1 MISKVSNN
9 GVKIINFHEIKN
21 NEVESLENLLYYL
34 KTKKNII
41 SANDL
46 LRYMKG
52 ELELPSNSY
61 VLTADDG
68 HSSFYQHLFPILAKL
83 KIPCSLF
90 VSPKVITEKINYWFQ
105 EIAGFDS
112 IKLRQIISDRI
123 DVPLSFLE
131 SLWTR
136 SIFKALSSDEISDVV
151 ERYYELYKDENK
163 KSFQNIDKEQL
174 IRIHESGLV
183 TIGAHTMT
191 HPILY
196 NESMESS
203 RYEIQESVADL
214 EKILGSK
221 IQFFAYPNGIPELD
235 YSQREV
241 SILKSTNVELAFSTN
256 FSKAKR
262 TDPIYEI
269 PRGEITFGRI
279 DFRPKLLFW
288 DKWRKMNDLRIG
300 TRMVNDRLKLLERRK
315 MEIQV

>member
-1 MISKVSNN
+1 MINRISNN
-9 GVKIINFHEIKN
+9 GVKIINFHEIKT
-21 NEVESLENLLYYL
+21 NEVQSLENLLHYL

-41 SANDL
+41 SADDF

-68 HSSFYQHLFPILAKL
+68 HSSFYQLFFPILAKL
-83 KIPCSLF
+83 EVPCCLF
-90 VSPKVITEKINYWFQ
+90 VSPKVISEEINYWFQ

-112 IKLRQIISDRI
+112 VKLKQIISDRI

-136 SIFKALSSDEISDVV
+136 SIFKALSSDEISDVI
-151 ERYYELYKDENK
+151 ERYYELYKDESK
-163 KSFQNIDKEQL
+163 KSFQNVDREQL
-174 IRIHESGLV
+174 IRMYESGLV

-191 HPILY
+191 HPILH

-203 RYEIQESVADL
+203 RYEIQESVIGL
-214 EKILGSK
+214 EKILGTK
-221 IQFFAYPNGIPELD
+221 THFFAYPNGIPEID

-241 SILKSTNVELAFSTN
+241 GILKSTNVQLAFSTR
-256 FSKAKR
+256 FSKAKK
-262 TDPIYEI
+262 TDPIYEV

-288 DKWRKMNDLRIG
+288 DKWRKMNDLRMG